1 MPLLT
6 KEGIW
11 EPPRFLQ
18 DRYNFLKSQIG
29 RRLEGVNT
37 SAHVIARSLAT
48 KQSQSSGHVP
58 QSQVGG
64 IVSLLSAARN
74 DSMRILCLPSSMVA
88 RNWLDTRREPAR
100 SMSKGDSGKV
110 KGARMAG
117 ENRKPNRALIERVD
131 RLREKIG
138 PIGVP
143 VSKLIREGRRK

>member
-18 DRYNFLKSQIG
+18 DRYDFLKSQIG

-37 SAHVIARSLAT
+37 SAHVIVRSEAT
-48 KQSQSSGHVP
+48 KRSQSATRQIGEIATLPLV
-58 QSQVGG
+58 
-64 IVSLLSAARN
+64 ARN

-88 RNWLDTRREPAR
+88 TNRLDTRREPAR

-117 ENRKPNRALIERVD
+117 ENRKPIRALIERVD
-131 RLREKIG
+131 RLRERIG